1 MIAKIIAY
9 YTFLIILLVMVSFG
23 QEFEKTGTTGF
34 VFLEIPVTA
43 RYSSL
48 GETGLTLKD
57 GGAEGI
63 FINPALTALS
73 PGRFSINV
81 SYSKWYVET
90 THQALGFTYRWPL
103 IGTFGWHIV
112 YFDFGELEKTRNP
125 YSSRNEY
132 GSYISLG
139 KFSAGS
145 LATGLTFAR
154 QLTEKFSFGTS
165 VKYIRETIDVESA
178 ENVIMDIGFFY
189 DTGFRSLRIGAF
201 LKDFGLEAK
210 YVNEKFK
217 MPQQLKFGVG
227 YDFIGNIDSPNQ
239 ITILAEAV
247 HPNDANERIH
257 LGVEARFIELF
268 ILRGGYKFN
277 YRDENFCAGAGL
289 NFNYQ
294 GKLVHFDFSY
304 MNHQY
309 LDSNVRFT
317 FSAEL

>member
-1 MIAKIIAY
+1 MTSKISVQY
-9 YTFLIILLVMVSFG
+9 ILLFALLIMVSYG

-57 GGAEGI
+57 VGAEGI
-63 FINPALTALS
+63 FINPALTAFS
-73 PGRFSINV
+73 KGRFSLNI

-90 THQALGFTYRWPL
+90 THQALGFTYHWPL
-103 IGTFGWHIV
+103 VGTFGWHII
-112 YFDFGELEKTRNP
+112 YFDFGEIEKTRNP
-125 YSSRNEY
+125 YSSKNEY

-145 LATGLTFAR
+145 MATGLSFAR
-154 QLTEKFSFGTS
+154 QLTEKFSFGTAL
-165 VKYIRETIDVESA
+165 KYIRETIDVESA

-217 MPQQLKFGVG
+217 MPQQLKFGIG
-227 YDFIGNIDSPNQ
+227 YDFIGNLESPYQ
-239 ITILAEAV
+239 ITVLAEAV
-247 HPNDANERIH
+247 HPNDANERVH
-257 LGVEARFIELF
+257 LGVEARFVEFF
-268 ILRGGYKFN
+268 ILRGGYKLN
-277 YRDENFCAGAGL
+277 YRDENFCAGAGMHL
-289 NFNYQ
+289 NYQ
-294 GKLVHFDFSY
+294 EKLIRFDISY
-304 MNHQY
+304 MNHRY
-309 LDSNVRFT
+309 LDSNLRFT